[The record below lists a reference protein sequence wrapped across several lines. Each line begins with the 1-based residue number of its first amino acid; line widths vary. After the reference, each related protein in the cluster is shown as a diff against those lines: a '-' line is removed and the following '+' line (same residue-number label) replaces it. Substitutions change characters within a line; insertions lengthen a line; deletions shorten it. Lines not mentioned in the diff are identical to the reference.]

1 MTLLP
6 NDRACAGAILPLP
19 SPAVKRRMLTIA
31 HAMGALIQKPGGADP
46 MLQGCLVL
54 PFAGMVLAGTA
65 CARPLLFAECDDLAR
80 ATSHDVIIL
89 RHDALRGTTF
99 DIKLGS
105 ESRWFRRY
113 LGKPVEHGVRMAP
126 DIGTGPV
133 LRAAA
138 FGLEVLGDGT
148 AAEVP
153 LRAAHRITSS
163 RLAEA

>member
-1 MTLLP
+1 MTLLL
-6 NDRACAGAILPLP
+6 NDRACAGAILPPP
-19 SPAVKRRMLTIA
+19 SPAVLRRTLTIA
-31 HAMGALIQKPGGADP
+31 HAIGALIQKPGGVDP

-54 PFAGMVLAGTA
+54 PLAKMILAGTA
-65 CARPLLFAECDDLAR
+65 CARSLLFEECDALAR

-99 DIKLGS
+99 DIKLRS
-105 ESRWFRRY
+105 EPRWFRRY
-113 LGKPVEHGVRMAP
+113 LGTPVGDGMRMAP

-133 LRAAA
+133 LLATA

-163 RLAEA
+163 RLVEA